1 MSPRDFEREGRL
13 PRFSLDRRITVF
25 VIFLTLS
32 VVGAVALTGIPAELF
47 PRGFT
52 EPMLWVSVPWQ
63 DAPAREVLDKVTA
76 PLEEEFGTIKGLDR
90 ISSYSITGW
99 SRVFLRFK
107 HDTDMDV
114 AYREVRDRI
123 ERARAVFPDDVDRTY
138 IRKESTSD
146 FPIYMVGIAIDPGV
160 RNAYDLIQNGV
171 ILPLER
177 VDGVASTDAFG
188 LEEKE
193 ILIELDRERA
203 NAAGVNIYQL
213 AMTLGDDNF
222 TMASGPVFSGSRKLL
237 LRSVTSYG
245 SVEELENRLVTPSTR
260 LKDVATIRYDEPDK
274 EYRARVNSR
283 PAVALHVL
291 KEAEAN
297 TREVC
302 ARLDAAF
309 EKIQADPR
317 LALLEM
323 TPFFNQKNV
332 IDESLNT
339 MRNSGLLGG
348 LLAAGVLMFFMRRFR
363 LTLIVALAIPF
374 SLLMGVTVMYFWG
387 ESLNLITLIG
397 LMICVGL
404 LVDNSVV
411 VAENI
416 HRMHRE
422 GVPRREACIHGA
434 GEVGLAIT
442 MSTLTTIIVFL
453 PAALV
458 EGPARFFL
466 IRLAIPVA
474 VSVAGSLLVALVF
487 IPLCVYMTLPSKA
500 VSGEPTLWQRFHEKL
515 RNVLRHA
522 YDLSF
527 GRLNELYNRLLA
539 ASLKRRFDLVLAM
552 IAMGALTIAVTRD
565 EVKFVGQQ
573 EEEQAWFNIDI
584 QLAQNTTFEE
594 SIEWFDLAEKVLETH
609 QEEFGL
615 DGYFVFHTK
624 RSGQVQGWFDPDRE
638 SKITAKE
645 ASETVIDELPKR
657 PGMELFTG
665 NEREGNTEEGKGVY
679 PIFIEGEDPDQIEE
693 VLEDLERVFV
703 TVDGVMG
710 LRRSGTDPPPE
721 LALVVDREK
730 SQHFKVN
737 PQVVAGVV
745 GYALRGSALPKYY
758 AEGREIPVRVRFQEK
773 DRESL
778 RELEAFYVPTEDGT
792 FLPLSTLTRPRVLPS
807 AQVIVRDEKKIGRS
821 LTLDLEK
828 GREDETRRRLATLQA
843 SIELP
848 EGVSFGSDRQVQQQE
863 EDFEGLFF
871 AMALSVVFIYLL
883 MGFLFESFILP
894 LSIILTIPLSI
905 IGVFWIHFLTGRD
918 LDFLGAVGIIV
929 LVGVVVN
936 NGIVLIDYVNRLRSE
951 GRSRTDALLTA
962 THLRFR
968 PIMMTAITTIGGM
981 VPLAIAG
988 TTSIGLSYTSFSLTL
1003 IGGMSTATLLTL
1015 LVVPVFYTFFDD
1027 AREIFAAALR
1037 RAVRG
1042 HSYQLPQTRSS
1053 E

>member
-1 MSPRDFEREGRL
+1 VSPRDFDREGRL
-13 PRFSLDRRITVF
+13 PSFSLNRRISVL
-25 VIFLTLS
+25 VIFLTLT
-32 VVGAVALTGIPAELF
+32 VVGAVAMLGIPAELF

-52 EPMLWVSVPWQ
+52 EPQLWVMVPWQ
-63 DAPAREVLDKVTA
+63 DAPAREVLDKVTT
-76 PLEEEFGTIKGLDR
+76 PLEEEFGTIKGLDK
-90 ISSYSITGW
+90 ISSYSITGAA
-99 SRVFLRFK
+99 RVFLRFK

-123 ERARAVFPDDVDRTY
+123 ERARAVFPDDIDRVY
-138 IRKESTSD
+138 IHKESTSD
-146 FPIYMVGIAIDPGV
+146 FPIYMVGIAIDPQV
-160 RNAYDLIQNGV
+160 ENPYDLIQNGV

-193 ILIELDRERA
+193 ILIEVDREKA
-203 NAAGVNIYQL
+203 NAARVNIYQL
-213 AMTLGDDNF
+213 AMSLGDDNF

-237 LRSVTSYG
+237 LRSVASYR
-245 SVEELENRLVTPSTR
+245 SLEELENRLVAGSIR
-260 LKDVATIRYDEPDK
+260 LKDIATIRYEEPEK
-274 EYRARVNSR
+274 EYRARINGK

-309 EKIQADPR
+309 AKIKADPR
-317 LALLEM
+317 LALLDM
-323 TPFFNQKNV
+323 TAFFNQKEA
-332 IDESLNT
+332 IDESLGT
-339 MRNSGLLGG
+339 MRDSGLIGG

-387 ESLNLITLIG
+387 ETLNLITLVG

-422 GVPRREACIHGA
+422 GMPRREACIRGA

-487 IPLCVYMTLPSKA
+487 IPLCVYLTLGTSA
-500 VSGEPTLWQRFHEKL
+500 VTGEPTRWQRFHDGL
-515 RNVLRHA
+515 RAVLRHA
-522 YDLSF
+522 YDVTF
-527 GRLNELYNRLLA
+527 GKLNEAYNRLLA
-539 ASLKRRFDLVLAM
+539 LSLRHRFDLILGVAAVFAVTL
-552 IAMGALTIAVTRD
+552 AVTRG
-565 EVKFVGQQ
+565 EVEFVGQQ
-573 EEEQAWFNIDI
+573 EEEQNWFNIDV
-584 QLAQNTTFEE
+584 QLADNTTFEE
-594 SIEWFDLAEKVLETH
+594 ASAWFDRAEDVVAGHE
-609 QEEFGL
+609 EEFGL
-615 DGYFVFHTK
+615 DGYFVFHRKT
-624 RSGQVQGWFDPDRE
+624 RGQIQGWFDPERKGDV
-638 SKITAKE
+638 TAKK
-645 ASETVIDELPKR
+645 ASELILEELPKP
-657 PGMELFTG
+657 PGAELYSG
-665 NEREGNTEEGKGVY
+665 NEREGNAGETDKGTYKV
-679 PIFIEGEDPDQIEE
+679 FLEGEDPDQLDEMI
-693 VLEDLERVFV
+693 EDLERLFV
-703 TVDGVMG
+703 GVDGVIA
-710 LRRSGTDPPPE
+710 LRRSGSDPPAE
-721 LALVVDREK
+721 LGLVVDRAK
-730 SQHFKVN
+730 AQHFRVN

-745 GYALRGSALPKYY
+745 GYALRGSALPKYH
-758 AEGREIPVRVRFQEK
+758 AEGREIPVRVRFRED
-773 DRESL
+773 DRESIAD
-778 RELEAFYVPTEDGT
+778 LESFYVPTADGT
-792 FLPLSTLTRPRVLPS
+792 FLPLSTLTRPKVLPS

-821 LTLDLEK
+821 LTLDLEE
-828 GREDETRRRLATLQA
+828 GREDGTRKRLRALQA
-843 SIELP
+843 SIDLP
-848 EGVSFGSDRQVQQQE
+848 EGVSFGSDRAIREQE
-863 EDFEGLFF
+863 EEFEGLFF
-871 AMALSVVFIYLL
+871 ALALSIVFIYLL

-894 LSIILTIPLSI
+894 LSIIMTIPLSI
-905 IGVFWIHFLTGRD
+905 IGVYWIHFLAGRD

-951 GRSRTDALLTA
+951 GRARTDALLTA

-981 VPLAIAG
+981 IPLAVAG
-988 TTSIGLSYTSFSLTL
+988 ATSIGLSYTSFSLTL

-1027 AREIFAAALR
+1027 ARELLTATLRKAAAR
-1037 RAVRG
+1037 RRG
-1042 HSYQLPQTRSS
+1042 DIPV
-1053 E
+1053 